1 MLEVN
6 SRIQIPDSE
15 FTFAYSRSG
24 GPGGQNVNKVCSKA
38 LMTWDVTQSPSI
50 PQDVRERF
58 LLLYRRRIT
67 KEGLLLITSQRYRDQ
82 GRNSQDCL
90 NKLAELLL
98 SVAVTPTKRSPQCHL
113 VEPNSVVCRISMCVP
128 TKSNHAAAPIWAIET
143 VWRFNAAK
151 LTNNSAFHEP

>member
-15 FTFAYSRSG
+15 FTFAFSRSG

-98 SVAVTPTKRSPQCHL
+98 SVAVAPTKRKPTAPSRGAKQRRLQDKH
-113 VEPNSVVCRISMCVP
+113 VRSDRKQSRRRPN
-128 TKSNHAAAPIWAIET
+128 
-143 VWRFNAAK
+143 
-151 LTNNSAFHEP
+151 LGD